1 MQPVGFCLLVAGP
14 TTRETRW
21 ARGGGAA
28 KRGLSACLVIMLVLA
43 AGAFAAPAA
52 SARSNP
58 FRTRGMWIW
67 VLSASNGGNVSSIA
81 SQAHRNGI
89 GTLYIKSSDG
99 SGMWSQFNSGVV
111 HTLHSYGI
119 SVCAWQF
126 VYGNYPTLEAEAG
139 ANAVHR
145 GADCLVI
152 DAEGQY
158 EHKYVSAHTYI
169 TRLRQSI
176 GASFPVALAGFPY
189 VDYHPAFPYSV
200 FLGPGGAQY
209 SVPQMY
215 WRDIGTTVDGVYAHT
230 YFYNRPYLRPIYP
243 LGQVYNS
250 PPTWQLIRFRQF
262 LRIYGA
268 GGVSWWDWQE
278 AKAYTWPA
286 ISDRIGPLTN
296 AAAAPGEAIIHGG
309 SAGDLVV
316 WAQEHLLAAGQNV
329 AVDGGYGPRTVAA
342 VKNFQSIHRLFLD
355 GVIGPQTWSALFRYR
370 PVAINWGPMSRKA
383 SKAARVAAGGRVTE
397 AAVAAM
403 DTAGAPA
410 ATSGVTPAPLSAL
423 LPAKANELGARSPP
437 A

>member
-1 MQPVGFCLLVAGP
+1 MILV
-14 TTRETRW
+14 
-21 ARGGGAA
+21 
-28 KRGLSACLVIMLVLA
+28 MA

-58 FRTRGMWIW
+58 FQARGMWIW
-67 VLSASNGGNVSSIA
+67 VLSASSGGNLSSIV
-81 SQAHRNGI
+81 SQARRYGI

-119 SVCAWQF
+119 RVCAWQF
-126 VYGNYPTLEAEAG
+126 VYGNDPTLEAQAG
-139 ANAVHR
+139 ANAVQR

-158 EHKYVSAHTYI
+158 EHKYVSARTYI

-176 GASFPVALAGFPY
+176 GGSFPVALAGFPY

-215 WRDIGTTVDGVYAHT
+215 WRDIGTSVDAVYGHT
-230 YFYNRPYLRPIYP
+230 YFYNRLYLRPIYP

-250 PPTWQLIRFRQF
+250 PPSWQLVRFRQF
-262 LRIYGA
+262 LGVYGA

-278 AKAYTWPA
+278 ARTYTWPA
-286 ISDRIGPLTN
+286 ISQRLGALTN
-296 AAAAPGEAIIHGG
+296 VAAVPGEATIRVG
-309 SAGDLVV
+309 SAGDLVI
-316 WAQEHLLAAGQNV
+316 WAQEHLLAAGQSV
-329 AVDGGYGPRTVAA
+329 TLDGGYGPRTVAA
-342 VKNFQSIHRLFLD
+342 VKNFQSIHGLLPD
-355 GVIGPQTWSALFRYR
+355 GVIGPQTWSVLFRYR
-370 PVAINWGPMSRKA
+370 PPAVNWGHMSRA
-383 SKAARVAAGGRVTE
+383 TSKAARIAAGGRVTE

-403 DTAGAPA
+403 DTTGAPA
-410 ATSGVTPAPLSAL
+410 PPSGVTPAPASSL
-423 LPAKANELGARSPP
+423 LPAKANELDGSPGVGSPP
-437 A
+437 AQRTMLPSRSRQASASH